1 MSILVQFVIGL
12 IFGLGLILAGM
23 ANPAKVLNFLD
34 LAAIP
39 AGRWDAS
46 LIFVMAGGVAVA
58 MLGYRL
64 ALTRGRPLLAERFA
78 LPSAGRPDARLVTG
92 AVLFGVGWGLAG
104 FCPGPALVAA
114 LTGGL
119 PALIFLAAMLAGMA
133 LARRLAAANVVSLPP
148 VEFRREP

>member
-1 MSILVQFVIGL
+1 MSILVQFAAGL

-46 LIFVMAGGVAVA
+46 LLFVMAGGIAVT

-64 ALTRGRPLLAERFA
+64 TFARGRPLLAERFA
-78 LPSAGRPDARLVTG
+78 LPSASRPDARLVSG
-92 AVLFGVGWGLAG
+92 AVLFGIGWGLAG

-114 LTGGL
+114 LTGGA
-119 PALIFLAAMLAGMA
+119 PALIFLAAMLAGMI
-133 LARRLAAANVVSLPP
+133 LARRLASSSVRPAEQSRA
-148 VEFRREP
+148 

>member
-1 MSILVQFVIGL
+1 MSILVQFAIGL

-23 ANPAKVLNFLD
+23 ADPAKVLNFLD

-46 LIFVMAGGVAVA
+46 LLFVMAGGIAVT

-64 ALTRGRPLLAERFA
+64 TFARGRPLLAERFA
-78 LPSAGRPDARLVTG
+78 LPSTGRPDARLVTG
-92 AVLFGVGWGLAG
+92 AVLFGIGWGLAG

-114 LTGGL
+114 LTGGA

-133 LARRLAAANVVSLPP
+133 LARRLAAVSVASAQPA
-148 VEFRREP
+148 EQGRS

>member
-12 IFGLGLILAGM
+12 VFGLGLILAGM

-64 ALTRGRPLLAERFA
+64 AFLRERPLLAERFS
-78 LPSAGRPDARLVTG
+78 LPGASRPDARLVTG
-92 AVLFGVGWGLAG
+92 AALFGIGWGLAG

-119 PALIFLAAMLAGMA
+119 PALVFLAAMLAGMA
-133 LARRLAAANVVSLPP
+133 LARRLAAATVVSMPP

>member
-1 MSILVQFVIGL
+1 MSILVQFAAGL
-12 IFGLGLILAGM
+12 VFGLGLILAGM

-46 LIFVMAGGVAVA
+46 LLFVMAGGIAVT

-64 ALTRGRPLLAERFA
+64 TFARGRPLLAERFA
-78 LPSAGRPDARLVTG
+78 LPSASRPDARLVSG
-92 AVLFGVGWGLAG
+92 AVLFGIGWGLAG

-114 LTGGL
+114 LTGGA
-119 PALIFLAAMLAGMA
+119 PALIFLAAMLAGMI
-133 LARRLAAANVVSLPP
+133 LARRLASSSVRPAEQGRA
-148 VEFRREP
+148 

>member
-1 MSILVQFVIGL
+1 MSILVQFAIGL

-46 LIFVMAGGVAVA
+46 LLFVMAGGIAVT

-64 ALTRGRPLLAERFA
+64 AFARGRPLFAERFA
-78 LPSAGRPDARLVTG
+78 LPSATRPDARLVTG
-92 AVLFGVGWGLAG
+92 AVLFGIGWGLAG

-114 LTGGL
+114 LTGGV
-119 PALIFLAAMLAGMA
+119 PALIFLAAMLAGMI
-133 LARRLAAANVVSLPP
+133 LARRLARATGASIQPA
-148 VEFRREP
+148 EQSRA

>member
-1 MSILVQFVIGL
+1 MSILVQFVVGL
-12 IFGLGLILAGM
+12 IFGLGLIVAGM

-46 LIFVMAGGVAVA
+46 LLFVMAGGIAVT

-64 ALTRGRPLLAERFA
+64 AFTRTHPLLAERFA
-78 LPSAGRPDARLVTG
+78 LPGATRPDARLVTG
-92 AVLFGVGWGLAG
+92 AVLFGIGWGLAG

-114 LTGGL
+114 LTGGV
-119 PALIFLAAMLAGMA
+119 PALIFLATMFAGMA
-133 LARRLAAANVVSLPP
+133 LARRLAAVTVASTQPA
-148 VEFRREP
+148 ERSRS

>member
-1 MSILVQFVIGL
+1 MPILVQFAIGL
-12 IFGLGLILAGM
+12 IFGIGLIVAGM

-46 LIFVMAGGVAVA
+46 LIFVMASGIGIT

-64 ALTRGRPLLAERFA
+64 AFARGRPLLAERFA
-78 LPSAGRPDARLVTG
+78 LPTASRPDARLVSG
-92 AVLFGVGWGLAG
+92 AALFGIGWGLAG

-114 LTGGL
+114 LTGGV
-119 PALIFLAAMLAGMA
+119 PALAFLAAMLAGMA
-133 LARRLAAANVVSLPP
+133 FARRLATATAVRPT
-148 VEFRREP
+148 EPRSAP

>member
-1 MSILVQFVIGL
+1 MSILVQFAIGL

-23 ANPAKVLNFLD
+23 SDPAKVLNFLD

-46 LIFVMAGGVAVA
+46 LLFVMAGGIAVT

-64 ALTRGRPLLAERFA
+64 AFARGRPLLAERFA
-78 LPSAGRPDARLVTG
+78 LPGASRPDARLVSG
-92 AVLFGVGWGLAG
+92 AVLFGIGWGLAG

-114 LTGGL
+114 LTGGA

-133 LARRLAAANVVSLPP
+133 LARRLAAVTVMSAQPAEQGRS
-148 VEFRREP
+148 

>member
-1 MSILVQFVIGL
+1 MSILVQFAAGL

-39 AGRWDAS
+39 AGHWDAS
-46 LIFVMAGGVAVA
+46 LLFVMAGGIAVT

-64 ALTRGRPLLAERFA
+64 TFARGRPLLAERFA
-78 LPSAGRPDARLVTG
+78 LPSASRPDARLVSG
-92 AVLFGVGWGLAG
+92 AVLFGIGWGLAG

-114 LTGGL
+114 LTGGA
-119 PALIFLAAMLAGMA
+119 PALIFLAAMLAGMI
-133 LARRLAAANVVSLPP
+133 LARRLASSSVRPAEQGRA
-148 VEFRREP
+148 

>member
-64 ALTRGRPLLAERFA
+64 AFRRERPLLAARFA
-78 LPSAGRPDARLVTG
+78 LPGASRPDARLVTG
-92 AVLFGVGWGLAG
+92 AVLFGIGWGLAG
-104 FCPGPALVAA
+104 FCPGPALVAT
-114 LTGGL
+114 LTGGV
-119 PALIFLAAMLAGMA
+119 PALIFLAAMLTGMA
-133 LARRLAAANVVSLPP
+133 LARRLAAATAVSIRPAEL
-148 VEFRREP
+148 RRES